1 MWVIQPAFLKNNF
14 VDSIVFFAYII
25 VLIVIANLLSQK
37 KIISSS
43 DYFLAGRS
51 LPWWAI
57 GASMIA
63 ANISAEQ
70 FIGMSGSGFAIGLA
84 VASYEW
90 MAASA
95 LLVVAWFFLPY
106 FLHNQIS
113 TMPEFLSR
121 RYGET
126 VSRVMSFFWLLLYV
140 FVNLSSVLYLGG
152 LTLKTLLP
160 LPLWQCIGLL
170 AGVGLLYSVAGGLR
184 VVAFTDILQ
193 VVVLVLGGIAVTV
206 TALELLGGGSFWNG
220 FEALRRNA
228 PEHFHTILKKGQVL
242 WDDGSGLQH
251 DAWQDV
257 PGAAGVFGALWII
270 NLYYWG
276 CNQYIIQR
284 ALGAPDIREARR
296 GLLAAAFLKLLMP
309 LIVVLPGI
317 AAYVLYQQASFDSPI
332 VQSLTELEDVAGHP
346 AYVVKPDKAYPTLLG
361 LLPEGLRGLSLAAL
375 AAAIVSSVASMANSA
390 STIFTLDLYKA
401 WFRPKAMEPELLV
414 VGRVVAALAIIVGA
428 ALAPA
433 LVRFSQVFQFIQEYS
448 GFISPGVFAVFL
460 AAMVLRRVPA
470 RAALASVALTVPLSA
485 FLKYLWPETPF
496 MYRVAYVFLLLFGLL
511 WLSARFGGASSDNGA
526 FQWPGREYY
535 QNDPVF
541 RYGSWAVAGL
551 LALLY
556 LYFW

>member
-1 MWVIQPAFLKNNF
+1 MRRA
-14 VDSIVFFAYII
+14 
-25 VLIVIANLLSQK
+25 
-37 KIISSS
+37 S

-90 MAASA
+90 MAAAA
-95 LLVVAWFFLPY
+95 LLVVAWYFLPY
-106 FLHNQIS
+106 FLQNNIS

-152 LTLKTLLP
+152 LTLKTLMP
-160 LPLWQCIGLL
+160 LPLWQCIALL

-184 VVAFTDILQ
+184 AVAFTDILQ
-193 VVVLVLGGIAVTV
+193 VTVLVIGGIAVTV
-206 TALELLGGGSFWNG
+206 TALELLGDGSFWRG
-220 FEALRRNA
+220 FETLRRNA

-242 WDDGSGLQH
+242 WDDGSGIQH

-257 PGAAGVFGALWII
+257 PGVAGVFGALWII

-309 LIVVLPGI
+309 LIVVVPGI
-317 AAYVLYQQASFDSPI
+317 AAYVLFQQASFDSPI
-332 VQSLTELEDVAGHP
+332 VQGLSELEDVAGHP
-346 AYVVKPDKAYPTLLG
+346 AYIVKPDKAYPTLLG
-361 LLPEGLRGLSLAAL
+361 LLPAGLRGLSLAAL

-390 STIFTLDLYKA
+390 STIFTLDLYKS
-401 WFRPKAMEPELLV
+401 WLRPKAAESELLV
-414 VGRVVAALAIIVGA
+414 VGRLSATLVIVVGA
-428 ALAPA
+428 LLAPA

-460 AAMVLRRVPA
+460 AAMVLRKVPSW
-470 RAALASVALTVPLSA
+470 AALTSVATTVPLSA
-485 FLKYLWPETPF
+485 LFKYLWPETPF
-496 MYRVAYVFLLLFGLL
+496 MYRVAYVFLIFFGLL
-511 WLSARFGGASSDNGA
+511 WLSARLGHVGSGLEG
-526 FQWPGREYY
+526 FQWPSKEYY
-535 QNDPVF
+535 RRDPVF
-541 RYGSWAVAGL
+541 RYGSWAVIGV

>member
-1 MWVIQPAFLKNNF
+1 MNRLDFL
-14 VDSIVFFAYII
+14 
-25 VLIVIANLLSQK
+25 VLLGYFILLVGLGWWLGLRRK
-37 KIISSS
+37 MRRAS

-90 MAASA
+90 MAAAA

-106 FLHNQIS
+106 FLHNNIS

-121 RYGET
+121 CYGET

-152 LTLKTLLP
+152 LTLKTLMP
-160 LPLWQCIGLL
+160 WPLWQCIALL

-184 VVAFTDILQ
+184 AVAFTDILQ
-193 VVVLVLGGIAVTV
+193 VTVLVLGGVAVTV
-206 TALELLGGGSFWNG
+206 TALKLLGDGSFWSG
-220 FEALRRNA
+220 FETLRRNA
-228 PEHFHTILKKGQVL
+228 PEHFHTILKRGQVL
-242 WDDGSGLQH
+242 WDDGSGIQH
-251 DAWQDV
+251 DAWYNV
-257 PGAAGVFGALWII
+257 PGVAGVFGALWII

-284 ALGAPDIREARR
+284 ALGAPNILEARR

-309 LIVVLPGI
+309 LIVVVPGI
-317 AAYVLYQQASFDSPI
+317 AAYVLYQQASFDSPV
-332 VQSLTELEDVAGHP
+332 VQGLTELEDVAGYP
-346 AYVVKPDKAYPTLLG
+346 AYIVKPDKAYPTLLG
-361 LLPEGLRGLSLAAL
+361 LLPPGLRGLSLAAL

-390 STIFTLDLYKA
+390 STIFTLDLYKS
-401 WFRPKAMEPELLV
+401 WFRPKAAEPELLV
-414 VGRVVAALAIIVGA
+414 VGRLSASLAIGVGA
-428 ALAPA
+428 LLAPA

-460 AAMVLRRVPA
+460 AAILLRGVSS
-470 RAALASVALTVPLSA
+470 RAALASVTATVPLSA
-485 FLKYLWPETPF
+485 LFKYLWPESPF
-496 MYRVAYVFLLLFGLL
+496 MYRVAYVFLILFGLL
-511 WLSARFGGASSDNGA
+511 WLSARFGPSATGLGR
-526 FQWPGREYY
+526 FQRPGEEYY
-535 QNDPVF
+535 RRDPVF

-551 LALLY
+551 LVLLY